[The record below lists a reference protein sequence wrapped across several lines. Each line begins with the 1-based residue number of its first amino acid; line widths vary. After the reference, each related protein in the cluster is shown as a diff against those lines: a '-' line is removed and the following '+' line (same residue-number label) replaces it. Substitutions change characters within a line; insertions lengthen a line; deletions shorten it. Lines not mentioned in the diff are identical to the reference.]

1 MCEPTT
7 MAMMMAAQFAMSAYG
22 QYQQGR
28 AQAAQQNYIAAQN
41 EENAKVAEWQ
51 AKDAEARGEQEQF
64 RQRLQQS
71 QLEGQQISALA
82 SNGGVIGAGSSGDLL
97 SDSYV
102 MGQYDNNTI
111 KNNSAKEVYGYRV
124 QGANY
129 VNEAALNRTSAKNA
143 KQAGL
148 YNAGTTLLSGA
159 SQFGSTF
166 KYDNGSLA
174 YR

>member
-1 MCEPTT
+1 MCEPVT
-7 MAMMMAAQFAMSAYG
+7 AALMAAQFAMAAYG

-28 AQAAQQNYIAAQN
+28 AQEAQQNYIAAQN
-41 EENAKVAEWQ
+41 QENAKAAEWQ
-51 AKDAEARGEQEQF
+51 AQDAEARGEQEQF

-82 SNGGVIGAGSSGDLL
+82 SNGGAIGIGSSGDLL
-97 SDSYV
+97 SDSYI

-111 KNNSAKEVYGYRV
+111 GNNADKEAYGYRV
-124 QGANY
+124 QSANY
-129 VNEAALNRTSAKNA
+129 TNEAQLNRMAGKNA
-143 KQAGL
+143 KKAGIM
-148 YNAGTTLLSGA
+148 NAGTTLLSGA

-166 KYDNGSLA
+166 QFDNGSLA